1 MKPKTRHLIQDKT
14 WLLAILLLAAWV
26 LSSCG
31 RQSGAS
37 TPLPGGQSAEAQ
49 AGGSPAETP
58 PLEFIQLP
66 EGFTITVFAQE
77 LAKPRMLALGPDGAV
92 YVAERGAGQITRLGD
107 ADGDGR
113 AETRQIVADGLDA
126 PTSLV
131 FHPEGW
137 LYVGETTRI
146 LRLSQPDSQGVYQE
160 RQVIIDDLPSGGH
173 VTRTVTVSPDGAK
186 LYVSIGSSC
195 NVCLESDPRRAAI
208 WQYNLDGSAGTLF
221 AKGLRNAVGLAF
233 APGSGELWTTN
244 NGRDLLGDDLPPDT
258 IQAVFQG
265 QDFGWP
271 RCHAG
276 VIPDPEFG
284 AAGSC
289 KEVSPP
295 AVKLQAHSAPLGLAF
310 YSAGQFPSRYQGGL
324 FVALHGSWNR
334 SVPTGYKVIWIPFRD
349 GVPGQAEDFATGWL
363 QGESAWGRPVDVLQT
378 ASGSL
383 LISDD
388 AGGIIYIISYTG
400 QEN

>member
-1 MKPKTRHLIQDKT
+1 MKSKARCFMKDKTRP
-14 WLLAILLLAAWV
+14 LAILLLAAWA

-31 RQSGAS
+31 RLPEAS
-37 TPLPGGQSAEAQ
+37 APLPGGQPAEAQ
-49 AGGSPAETP
+49 AVGSPVETA

-66 EGFTITVFAQE
+66 EGFTISVFAQE
-77 LAKPRMLALGPDGAV
+77 LDKPRMLALGPDGAV
-92 YVAERGAGQITRLGD
+92 YVAERGAGQITRLVD

-113 AETRQIVADGLDA
+113 AETRQVVAGGLEA
-126 PTSLV
+126 PTSLA
-131 FHPEGW
+131 FHPDGW

-160 RQVIIDDLPSGGH
+160 RQVIIDGLPSGGH
-173 VTRTVTVSPDGAK
+173 VTRTVAVSPDGAK

-208 WQYNLDGSAGTLF
+208 WQYNPDGSGGRLF

-349 GVPGQAEDFATGWL
+349 GVPGQAEDFASGWL
-363 QGESAWGRPVDVLQT
+363 QGKTAWGRPVDVLQS
-378 ASGSL
+378 AAGSL

-388 AGGIIYIISYTG
+388 AGGIIYMISYTG
-400 QEN
+400 QEK